1 MNTSR
6 LRITSFRRSASLA
19 LLAVMATSVL
29 GVANVAA
36 VATDSSTP
44 MVLQN
49 ISLADVVANKGG
61 ICNGGF
67 NMVMKTASGPNNAI
81 NYLNA
86 AQRCGLKVIM
96 SFPDVVNYTTG
107 RVYPSKVPYWVN
119 LVKNHP
125 DLYGYLTVKEPSW
138 NHISGAEIRSL
149 YSAFHKA
156 DPTHPVVAIF
166 GDTPHFNQSVN
177 PWTAGMAN
185 ILMVDWYPVE
195 TASNGCSRT
204 GTHYV
209 TTGPKN
215 FVNVRNVVNSKTPGT
230 PIWLM
235 VQTHKNLGPACHKK
249 QGPTEALLRRQVREG
264 FRYLGATGIAFHTW
278 SNANYQRDERR
289 SPTTVNWM
297 RTIAN
302 QVHAGTFS

>member
-1 MNTSR
+1 MDTTH
-6 LRITSFRRSASLA
+6 LRTRSTWRSASLA
-19 LLAVMATSVL
+19 LMAVMAVSIL
-29 GVANVAA
+29 GVTNVAA
-36 VATDSSTP
+36 VATDPSTP

-67 NMVMKTASGPNNAI
+67 THVMKTASGPNNAV

-125 DLYGYLTVKEPSW
+125 NLYGYLSVKEPSW
-138 NHISGAEIRSL
+138 NRISGSEIRSL
-149 YSAFHKA
+149 YSAFHNA
-156 DPTHPVVAIF
+156 DPTHPVISIF
-166 GDTPHFNQSVN
+166 GDIPHFNQSVN
-177 PWTAGMAN
+177 PWTGAMAD
-185 ILMVDWYPVE
+185 ILVVDWYPVE
-195 TASNGCSRT
+195 TSNSGCSRT

-209 TTGPKN
+209 TTGPKH
-215 FVNVRNVVNSKTPGT
+215 FANVKAVIGRETPGT
-230 PIWLM
+230 QLWLM
-235 VQTHKNLGPACHKK
+235 AQTHKNLGPTCHKK
-249 QGPTEALLRRQVREG
+249 QGPTESLLRRQVREA
-264 FRYLGATGIAFHTW
+264 FRYLGATGVAFHTW
-278 SNANYQRDERR
+278 SNTNYQRDERR
-289 SPTTVNWM
+289 SPMTVGWM

-302 QVHAGTFS
+302 QVNAGTFQ

>member
-1 MNTSR
+1 MPICTGLTASRGSPIRWLPARRRRCHRRGMNTSR

-125 DLYGYLTVKEPSW
+125 ALYGYLTVKEPSW
-138 NHISGAEIRSL
+138 NAHLGGRDPLALQRLPQGRPDPSRRRDVRRHPRTSTSPSIRRPRGW
-149 YSAFHKA
+149 
-156 DPTHPVVAIF
+156 PT
-166 GDTPHFNQSVN
+166 SS
-177 PWTAGMAN
+177 W
-185 ILMVDWYPVE
+185 
-195 TASNGCSRT
+195 ST
-204 GTHYV
+204 GTRSRPRATAARDRHAL
-209 TTGPKN
+209 
-215 FVNVRNVVNSKTPGT
+215 RDRPGRSGIR
-230 PIWLM
+230 PRSG
-235 VQTHKNLGPACHKK
+235 QR
-249 QGPTEALLRRQVREG
+249 RRQQD
-264 FRYLGATGIAFHTW
+264 A
-278 SNANYQRDERR
+278 RDAR
-289 SPTTVNWM
+289 S
-297 RTIAN
+297 
-302 QVHAGTFS
+302 G

>member
-1 MNTSR
+1 M
-6 LRITSFRRSASLA
+6 
-19 LLAVMATSVL
+19 AVMAVSIL

-36 VATDSSTP
+36 VATDPSTP

-67 NMVMKTASGPNNAI
+67 THVMKTASGPNNAV

-125 DLYGYLTVKEPSW
+125 NLYGYLSVKEPSW
-138 NHISGAEIRSL
+138 NRISGSEIRSL
-149 YSAFHKA
+149 YSAFHNA
-156 DPTHPVVAIF
+156 DPTHPVISIF
-166 GDTPHFNQSVN
+166 GDIPHFNQSVN
-177 PWTAGMAN
+177 PWTGGMAD
-185 ILMVDWYPVE
+185 ILVVDWYPVE
-195 TASNGCSRT
+195 TSNSGCSRT

-209 TTGPKN
+209 TTGPKH
-215 FVNVRNVVNSKTPGT
+215 FTNVRAVIGRETPGT
-230 PIWLM
+230 QLWLM
-235 VQTHKNLGPACHKK
+235 AQTHKNLGPDLPQEA
-249 QGPTEALLRRQVREG
+249 GPDRVAPPSTGPRGLPLPRRDG
-264 FRYLGATGIAFHTW
+264 
-278 SNANYQRDERR
+278 RR
-289 SPTTVNWM
+289 LPHLVEHQLP
-297 RTIAN
+297 A
-302 QVHAGTFS
+302 

>member
-67 NMVMKTASGPNNAI
+67 NMVMKTASGPNNAV

-96 SFPDVVNYTTG
+96 SFPESSTTRPAG
-107 RVYPSKVPYWVN
+107 SIRPRCPIGSTS
-119 LVKNHP
+119 VKNHP
-125 DLYGYLTVKEPSW
+125 ALYGYLTVKEPSW
-138 NHISGAEIRSL
+138 NRHLGGRDPLDLRA
-149 YSAFHKA
+149 YHKA

-166 GDTPHFNQSVN
+166 GDIPALRHVRQS
-177 PWTAGMAN
+177 AGPRG
-185 ILMVDWYPVE
+185 W
-195 TASNGCSRT
+195 
-204 GTHYV
+204 
-209 TTGPKN
+209 
-215 FVNVRNVVNSKTPGT
+215 
-230 PIWLM
+230 
-235 VQTHKNLGPACHKK
+235 
-249 QGPTEALLRRQVREG
+249 PT
-264 FRYLGATGIAFHTW
+264 
-278 SNANYQRDERR
+278 S
-289 SPTTVNWM
+289 
-297 RTIAN
+297 
-302 QVHAGTFS
+302 

>member
-204 GTHYV
+204 RNALRDDRAEELRQRPERGQQQDARDAHLV
-209 TTGPKN
+209 DGADPQEPWPGLPQEAGSDRGAPPSTGP
-215 FVNVRNVVNSKTPGT
+215 
-230 PIWLM
+230 
-235 VQTHKNLGPACHKK
+235 
-249 QGPTEALLRRQVREG
+249 
-264 FRYLGATGIAFHTW
+264 
-278 SNANYQRDERR
+278 
-289 SPTTVNWM
+289 
-297 RTIAN
+297 
-302 QVHAGTFS
+302 